1 MNINTGRIG
10 DLFKG
15 NFLTEP
21 RLLFK
26 KLSQIKAFVFDW
38 DGVFNNGVK
47 DENGSSAF
55 SEVDAMG
62 TNLLR
67 FNHYLRTGQVPVI
80 AVISGEQNK
89 AAVSL
94 AKRERFNAVYYKM
107 MHKIKALQHLC
118 NEHNIEPYEVAF
130 VFDDVL
136 DFSMA
141 QVCGLRI
148 MVSRVCNPFLLDF
161 VAENNLAEYITFA
174 DGGNHAVRESVELL
188 TGLSGV
194 YEETIEQRMQYS
206 DNYQAY
212 LKMRNKPET
221 VFYTNVESEK
231 IERISL

>member
-1 MNINTGRIG
+1 MNTDSSRIG

-26 KLSQIKAFVFDW
+26 KLSQVRAFVFDW

-47 DENGSSAF
+47 DEKGSSSF

-67 FNHYLRTGQVPVI
+67 FNHYLRVGELPVTAI
-80 AVISGEQNK
+80 ISGEQNI
-89 AAVSL
+89 AAGVL
-94 AKRERFNAVYYKM
+94 AKREHFNAVYYKIPQ
-107 MHKIKALQHLC
+107 KIKALHHLC
-118 NEHNIEPYEVAF
+118 SEHNIDPAEVAF

-136 DFSMA
+136 DLSMA
-141 QVCGLRI
+141 QWCGLRI
-148 MVSRVCNPFLLDF
+148 MVSRECNPFLLEF

-174 DGGNHAVRESVELL
+174 DGGHHAIRETVELL
-188 TGLSGV
+188 MGLSGM
-194 YEETIEQRMQYS
+194 YEETIEQRMQHA

-212 LKMRNKPET
+212 LKLRNKPGP
-221 VFYTNVESEK
+221 VFYTGKESDK
-231 IERISL
+231 IERVTL